1 MPSSCSRAVW
11 RTSRAHAEFGVV
23 ASRTYRRVAGVSAVI
38 GRDRP
43 HAGTGWSAVEDQVR
57 RPGVVV
63 ASDINLEVRVI
74 DPAACSVR
82 ITQRDREPLT
92 VSGSWDKS
100 EPAVDMSEFTATHK
114 EVYLGR
120 VIPGDIKKVPEI
132 LGTRNGVVVEKI
144 DDARWRLSGSP
155 GDEVWCQFW
164 PKQPKTCWDH
174 VEYSR
179 LSVVR
184 DLPDWTERAARVD
197 RALVHLFAD
206 LCKGAAK
213 RVPF

>member
-1 MPSSCSRAVW
+1 MRYSGLLLLALMTASPASAQSLEETVLTLERGGAQSKI
-11 RTSRAHAEFGVV
+11 TSEG
-23 ASRTYRRVAGVSAVI
+23 
-38 GRDRP
+38 
-43 HAGTGWSAVEDQVR
+43 
-57 RPGVVV
+57 PGVVV

-82 ITQRDREPLT
+82 ITQRSREPLKI
-92 VSGSWDKS
+92 SGSWDKS
-100 EPAVDMSEFTATHK
+100 EPTVDMSEFMATHK

-120 VIPGDIKKVPEI
+120 IIPSDLKKVPEI

-164 PKQPKTCWDH
+164 PKNPKTCWDH

-184 DLPDWTERAARVD
+184 DLPDWNERAARVD
-197 RALVHLFAD
+197 RALVHLYAD